1 MAIAQKSAKPSMKI
15 WHVGASPSPEKI
27 NGVNNTIWPVAIE
40 QSHQGHQVSLILN
53 QKPTHTGIELADEKG
68 LQWIEIPSRFWS
80 YHPQVLQSFLV
91 AKRPD
96 VVHFHSIFV
105 PQQSLLA
112 RRRLKQHHIPYVIT
126 PNAITPQLL
135 QRRWLK
141 KWIYST
147 LIEKS
152 YFYGSAGIAVVT
164 PPEQKALMSFV
175 PNYSGKVR
183 WIPNPTPA
191 NTLTGY
197 QWQRKIKPFRVVYLG
212 RFDVWQKGIDRLVE
226 IGRLLPDIEF
236 HLYGIEERKT
246 HRWLRR
252 IQRNLPKN
260 IYFHP
265 PVLGAEKLKVLTA
278 ASLYIQ
284 MSRWEVFGI
293 SIAEAMA
300 LGVPCAIA
308 DTINLAE
315 VFQSHHLG
323 LVLSKHTSF
332 AASQLQQALENPTQL
347 QKWSQQGQSFAQA
360 HFSAPNIA
368 HQYLSFYQAVL
379 GENPGEDTNSVRP
392 YLQNSSQI

>member
-1 MAIAQKSAKPSMKI
+1 MKI

-53 QKPTHTGIELADEKG
+53 QQPTQKGIALAHEEG
-68 LQWIEIPSRFWS
+68 LQWIEIPSRFWG

-91 AKRPD
+91 AQRPD
-96 VVHFHSIFV
+96 VVHFHSIFI
-105 PQQSLLA
+105 PQQPNFA
-112 RRRLKQHHIPYVIT
+112 RRLKQHRIPYVIT

-135 QRRWLK
+135 HRRWLK
-141 KWIYST
+141 KWVYSA

-152 YFYGSAGIAVVT
+152 YFYSSAAIAVVS

-175 PNYSGKVR
+175 PGYSGKVR
-183 WIPNPTPA
+183 WIPNPIPA

-197 QWQRKIKPFRVVYLG
+197 QWQPKTTPKRVVYLG

-226 IGRLLPDIEF
+226 VGRLLPDIEF
-236 HLYGIEERKT
+236 HLYGIEDDKT
-246 HRWLRR
+246 RRWLHR

-260 IYFHP
+260 VYFHP

-300 LGVPCAIA
+300 LGVPCAVA
-308 DTINLAE
+308 NTTNLAE
-315 VFQSHHLG
+315 LFHSHDLG
-323 LVLSKHTSF
+323 LVLSENLSQ
-332 AASQLQQALENPTQL
+332 AASQLHQTLENPTQL
-347 QKWSQQGQSFAQA
+347 QKWSQQGETFAQA
-360 HFSAPNIA
+360 HFQAPQVA
-368 HQYLSFYQAVL
+368 RQYFNLYQAAIAK
-379 GENPGEDTNSVRP
+379 NPEEETPSVISASGNC
-392 YLQNSSQI
+392 LK